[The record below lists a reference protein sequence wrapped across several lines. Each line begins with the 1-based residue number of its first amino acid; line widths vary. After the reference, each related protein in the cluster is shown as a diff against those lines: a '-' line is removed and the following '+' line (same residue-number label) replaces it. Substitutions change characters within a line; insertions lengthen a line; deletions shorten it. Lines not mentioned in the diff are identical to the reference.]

1 MAGNGRYPSSEVL
14 LDQAVEQTGLSD
26 YGTGD
31 FREGLTVLLESLAHD
46 ARLSP
51 STDEEVLGVLRRR
64 LASRLRIEA
73 WYTAHPEIEDLP
85 VYGPVDVI
93 GLPRTGTTAL
103 GSMLSLDPQLRSLR
117 MWEQREPCP
126 PPTLEGESEDP
137 RRVAYGRENDELPA
151 EAKAMHTY
159 EVDAS
164 VEDSDILGM
173 GFHGQQFTLP
183 VYGYHAWWRDADS
196 TEAFAYHRRAV
207 KLLQSQRPP
216 YLWLF
221 KAPHHKF
228 HLEAMLSAYP
238 DARFVMTHR
247 DPAKS
252 VPSYASFVSSIFPAA
267 AGELDLTRLGRE
279 VSDHLRIGME
289 NAIKAR
295 RRIGEDRFL
304 DVHHV
309 DLIRDPRGTIR
320 RVYEFLGLNLDH
332 TTEFMMKEWQ
342 ARNRSGAH
350 GAHKYAPADFGL
362 SAGQIRSDYDFY
374 IRALRGRGGRNAMSP
389 DRVHRVLTPSIAPR

>member
-1 MAGNGRYPSSEVL
+1 VAGSGRYPSSETL
-14 LDQAVEQTGLSD
+14 LDQAVAQTGLGD
-26 YGTGD
+26 YGPGD
-31 FREGLTVLLESLAHD
+31 FREGLAVLLESLAQD

-51 STDEEVLGVLRRR
+51 STDEEVVGVLRRR
-64 LASRLRIEA
+64 LAGRLRIEA
-73 WYTAHPEIEDLP
+73 WYKDHPEIEDLP

-103 GSMLSLDPQLRSLR
+103 GSMLSLDPQFRSLR

-126 PPTLEGESEDP
+126 PPTLEGEAEDP
-137 RRVAYGRENDELPA
+137 RRLAYARENDELPA
-151 EAKAMHTY
+151 EAKAMHVY
-159 EVDAS
+159 EIDAS

-173 GFHGQQFTLP
+173 GFNGQQFTLP

-196 TEAFAYHRRAV
+196 TEAFAYHRRAI

-228 HLEAMLSAYP
+228 HLEALLSAYP
-238 DARFVMTHR
+238 DARFLMTHR

-267 AGELDLTRLGRE
+267 SGELDLIRLGRE
-279 VSDHLRIGME
+279 VSEHLRIGME
-289 NAIKAR
+289 NAMKAR
-295 RRIGEDRFL
+295 GRIGEDRFL

-320 RVYEFLGLNLDH
+320 RVYEFLGLNLDEK
-332 TTEFMMKEWQ
+332 TELTIKEWQ
-342 ARNRSGAH
+342 TANRSGAH
-350 GAHKYAPADFGL
+350 GAHKYAAADFGL
-362 SAGQIRSDYDFY
+362 TAEQIRSDYDFY
-374 IRALRGRGGRNAMSP
+374 IEHFGVEVEGKR
-389 DRVHRVLTPSIAPR
+389 